1 MTTSDSKTTRRR
13 FLTGASQAMV
23 AGIAMGELGG
33 AAQAQGTDAV
43 KTAWISGLP
52 KKWDESY
59 DVVIIGSGFAGLA
72 AAWEAK
78 KAGATVAI
86 LEKMRTPGGNS
97 IINGGGVSCAGS
109 PLQEK
114 KGIKDLPDQM
124 LKDMLK
130 AGLGL
135 NHPDLVKMVAEQS
148 WPTVKWTIDELGV
161 KYTDFL
167 VPFGG
172 HAVPRGYQTDN
183 GSGSAIVQK
192 QLAKLKEMGQGV
204 KLQTYVEKILRD
216 SDGRVKGLQVREGY
230 RIDRAARG
238 RSRFIQAKR
247 AVVLTHGGF
256 SADVAFRTLQDPK
269 LTDKMQST
277 NQPGA
282 TAELLRELLRIGGVP
297 IHLSWIQVGPWG
309 SADEQGFGNGPHFAE
324 EASAAYGI
332 WINAATGKRFIN
344 ELADRKIRADA
355 ITDIMNGGK
364 QCLAIA
370 DAGNLHGLVA
380 TLIPKMLEGGVIK
393 KFDNFDEIAAAY
405 SVPADELKKTVAD
418 FNANIGQKKD
428 DPFGRRI
435 DPEIKPL
442 GETKPIYVMRLLP
455 KVHYT
460 MGGIDI
466 DPEARVADI
475 TTDKPIPGLYA
486 AGEATGGI
494 HGAVRLGGCSAI
506 DCLVF
511 GRIAGRNAAAE
522 KPWAS

>member
-1 MTTSDSKTTRRR
+1 MTMSDSKTTRRR

-33 AAQAQGTDAV
+33 VAQRKAHAV

-59 DVVIIGSGFAGLA
+59 DVVIVGSGFAGLA

-78 KAGATVAI
+78 KAGATVRSWRRCARRAAI
-86 LEKMRTPGGNS
+86 RSSTAVAYPA
-97 IINGGGVSCAGS
+97 AGS

-135 NHPDLVKMVAEQS
+135 NHPALVKMVAEQS

-230 RIDRAARG
+230 RIDRAGSG

-282 TAELLRELLRIGGVP
+282 TAELTAR
-297 IHLSWIQVGPWG
+297 S
-309 SADEQGFGNGPHFAE
+309 
-324 EASAAYGI
+324 
-332 WINAATGKRFIN
+332 
-344 ELADRKIRADA
+344 
-355 ITDIMNGGK
+355 
-364 QCLAIA
+364 IA
-370 DAGNLHGLVA
+370 HRQRSD
-380 TLIPKMLEGGVIK
+380 P
-393 KFDNFDEIAAAY
+393 
-405 SVPADELKKTVAD
+405 SVLDS
-418 FNANIGQKKD
+418 GW
-428 DPFGRRI
+428 
-435 DPEIKPL
+435 PL
-442 GETKPIYVMRLLP
+442 GQCRR
-455 KVHYT
+455 
-460 MGGIDI
+460 
-466 DPEARVADI
+466 ARF
-475 TTDKPIPGLYA
+475 
-486 AGEATGGI
+486 
-494 HGAVRLGGCSAI
+494 R
-506 DCLVF
+506 
-511 GRIAGRNAAAE
+511 
-522 KPWAS
+522 